1 MSSTR
6 PDLAPFVPPFPFR
19 MRNAEILT
27 VAYRSTAAA
36 VARFVPDELEPA
48 DERVILHFYRI
59 HDAGPFA
66 AYGELAVH
74 LPVHHPR
81 TGVSGAF
88 SPLLYVESDG
98 ALASGR
104 EILGSRRS
112 WRPSRSLRTAIC
124 SWDACGGTGS
134 TS

>member
-1 MSSTR
+1 MEARVMSTYV
-6 PDLAPFVPPFPFR
+6 DLASSVPALPFR
-19 MRNAEILT
+19 MHDAEIFT
-27 VAYRSTAAA
+27 VAYRSTAEA

-48 DERVILHFYRI
+48 GERVILHFYRI

-74 LPVHHPR
+74 LPVHHHR

-88 SPLLYVESDG
+88 SPLLYLESDG

-104 EILGSRRS
+104 EIFGQ
-112 WRPSRSLRTAIC
+112 P
-124 SWDACGGTGS
+124 
-134 TS
+134 